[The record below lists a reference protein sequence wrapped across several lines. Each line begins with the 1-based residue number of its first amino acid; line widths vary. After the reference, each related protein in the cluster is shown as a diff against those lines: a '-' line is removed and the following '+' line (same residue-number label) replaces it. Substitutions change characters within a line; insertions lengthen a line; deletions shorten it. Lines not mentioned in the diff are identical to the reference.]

1 MNGVEYFLA
10 PVCNFLIRAIL
21 LFNSTT
27 EPFYSTIEFFPQLWT
42 QGTTFFHVELI
53 IIETSG
59 LSSSSGTI
67 ETHL

>member
-10 PVCNFLIRAIL
+10 PVCNFWIRAIL
-21 LFNSTT
+21 LSNSTT
-27 EPFYSTIEFFPQLWT
+27 ELFDSTIEFFPQLWT
-42 QGTTFFHVELI
+42 QGTRFFHVELI
-53 IIETSG
+53 IIVTSG